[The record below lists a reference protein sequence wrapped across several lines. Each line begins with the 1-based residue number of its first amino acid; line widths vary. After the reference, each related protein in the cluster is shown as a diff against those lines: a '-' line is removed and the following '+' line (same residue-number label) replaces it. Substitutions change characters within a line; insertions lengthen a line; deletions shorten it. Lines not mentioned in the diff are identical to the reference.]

1 MISFLMDDRD
11 ISFRNFANILIVAGK
26 KEFFFS
32 ILFHI
37 RVIRIFIRK
46 LISPKVKRTGTRL
59 TLPV

>member
-1 MISFLMDDRD
+1 MDDRD

-26 KEFFFS
+26 KKFFFL
-32 ILFHI
+32 ILFYI

-59 TLPV
+59 TPPV